1 MACTLSSV
9 NYHSVSAKMI
19 RQAMRNI
26 AIDSLDH
33 TPRSVIAIGTDY
45 PPDYLLPLHSHR
57 RAQLLYGATGVMQVF
72 TRQGNWVVPPQRAVW
87 IPPQVAHEVRMMG
100 VSTRSLYIEPDAL
113 IAPIAEV
120 CQVVSVTPLMRQL
133 LMAAVDMPLVYQQEG
148 RMGLWWRCCCMRLP
162 RCRHYRCIFPAGR
175 SPAQHSVP
183 GLFTPARRPRATRAL
198 GSQPVYEPAHL

>member
-1 MACTLSSV
+1 
-9 NYHSVSAKMI
+9 
-19 RQAMRNI
+19 MRNTS
-26 AIDSLDH
+26 IDSLDH
-33 TPRSVIAIGTDY
+33 TPSAVIAIGTDY

-113 IAPIAEV
+113 IAPITEV

-148 RMGLWWRCCCMRLP
+148 RDGALVALLLHEITQMQALP
-162 RCRHYRCIFPAGR
+162 CIFPCRKIPGSALCARPFYASQTPTRHLGFGQ
-175 SPAQHSVP
+175 PACI
-183 GLFTPARRPRATRAL
+183 
-198 GSQPVYEPAHL
+198 